1 MYKIQYIP
9 RYSQYNLLCNIYD
22 QQVAGHV
29 CIDHRKK
36 TIYFSS
42 RNEMDNNTSYQ
53 TDIIMMDNI
62 DTVNAFLQIAREIV
76 EKLFRK
82 TSWSDIIKSIED
94 TAPQF
99 NTFYNSFVFC

>member
-9 RYSQYNLLCNIYD
+9 RYSRYNLLNNIYD

-29 CIDHRKK
+29 CIDPKK
-36 TIYFSS
+36 KIIYFSS
-42 RNEMDNNTSYQ
+42 DNNTSYH
-53 TDIIMMDNI
+53 TNIIMMDNI

-82 TSWSDIIKSIED
+82 TSWSNIIKSIED

>member
-9 RYSQYNLLCNIYD
+9 RYSHYNLLCNIYD

-29 CIDHRKK
+29 CIDPHKK

-42 RNEMDNNTSYQ
+42 DNNNPIHSH
-53 TDIIMMDNI
+53 IIMMDNI
-62 DTVNAFLQIAREIV
+62 DTVNAYLQIVKEIV

>member
-9 RYSQYNLLCNIYD
+9 RCSQYNLLCNIYE
-22 QQVAGHV
+22 QKVAGHV
-29 CIDHRKK
+29 CIDPRKK

-42 RNEMDNNTSYQ
+42 DSNTSIHS
-53 TDIIMMDNI
+53 DIIMMDNV
-62 DTVNAFLQIAREIV
+62 DTVNAFLQIVREIV

-82 TSWSDIIKSIED
+82 TPWSDIIKSIED